1 MLFALSEI
9 TFTIDE
15 ALCVVTR
22 FKIKRRLKSENPFKD
37 ALDQSENYTKY
48 KNLQSANQCTVQNC
62 SQCKTIHSSLC
73 DIA

>member
-37 ALDQSENYTKY
+37 ALDQSENYAKLDLS
-48 KNLQSANQCTVQNC
+48 K
-62 SQCKTIHSSLC
+62 LC
-73 DIA
+73 EFCIEI